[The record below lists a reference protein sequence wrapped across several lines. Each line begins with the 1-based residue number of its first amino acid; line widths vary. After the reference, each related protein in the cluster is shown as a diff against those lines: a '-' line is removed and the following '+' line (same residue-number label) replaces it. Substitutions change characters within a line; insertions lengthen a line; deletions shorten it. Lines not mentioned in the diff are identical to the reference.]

1 MDFVLLF
8 IFGLLIGSFLNVCI
22 YRLPLNQSIAFPPSH
37 CMACQTRLKA
47 VDLVPVFSYLFLQGK
62 CRFCQSPIS
71 SRYAAVEVLTGFLFA
86 FVYYKIGL
94 GLELIKALIFIS
106 FLLVITFIDYDCQL
120 ILDKVLLPM
129 GLIGILINLFF
140 MHSDIIA
147 TVCSLPFPLFVNSID
162 WISQVIGF
170 AVGGGLLFIIA
181 MVSGGGMGGG
191 DIKFAAVLGLWLG
204 WQMNLLLLLLAFLM
218 GGFVG
223 IILIITRIKSRKD
236 YVPFGPFIAIAAGIV
251 YLYGIELLAWYLALI
266 Q

>member
-1 MDFVLLF
+1 
-8 IFGLLIGSFLNVCI
+8 
-22 YRLPLNQSIAFPPSH
+22 
-37 CMACQTRLKA
+37 MACQTRLKA
-47 VDLVPVFSYLFLQGK
+47 VDLVPVFSYLFLRGK

-71 SRYAAVEVLTGFLFA
+71 PRYAAVEVLTGFLFA

-129 GLIGILINLFF
+129 GLIGILINLLF
-140 MHSDIIA
+140 MHSDVIA

-162 WISQVIGF
+162 WISQLIGF

-218 GGFVG
+218 GGIVG
-223 IILIITRIKSRKD
+223 IILIMTRIKSRKD